1 VFIDDKFKNN
11 WIFRRF
17 SHFICAFLERVMDQ
31 FAAME
36 TFVAVV
42 EEGSLSQAA
51 RRLNKTPS
59 AVTKIV
65 GALEDELGLR
75 LLERTTRK
83 LVLTEAGRLYLVTA
97 NEVLQKW
104 RDGTRRLA
112 ELDGTPRGALKVT
125 AAQSFGHAVLAPL
138 TAGFARQYPEIQLEI
153 FLSDRY
159 VDIVGEGFDLA
170 LRMGNYEL
178 PDQIVKVLGSNRSLL
193 CASPGYLAERG
204 VPHTPEQLAEHACLV
219 FRNPMLSTLWKLA
232 RDGREVAIEP
242 RSAIIS
248 DNYNL
253 ALQAARDG
261 GGIFACPQ
269 WSVVADLESGGLVPL
284 LADWQ
289 FSSPSFGA
297 DKLCAVYPSSRRGSP
312 KVLALIEAVQQR
324 LSEGEARVA
333 RVLAGKSPLAPL

>member
-1 VFIDDKFKNN
+1 
-11 WIFRRF
+11 
-17 SHFICAFLERVMDQ
+17 MDQ

-59 AVTKIV
+59 AVTKLI
-65 GALEDELGLR
+65 GALEDELGVK
-75 LLERTTRK
+75 LLERTTRR
-83 LVLTEAGRLYLVTA
+83 LALTELGQLYLATA
-97 NEVLQKW
+97 SEVLQKW

-138 TAGFARQYPEIQLEI
+138 TAAFSHQYPEIQLEI

-178 PDQIVKVLGSNRSLL
+178 PNQIVKVLGSNRSLL
-193 CASPGYLAERG
+193 CASPAYLAERG
-204 VPHTPEQLAEHACLV
+204 VPQTPEELNAHSCLV
-219 FRNPMLSTLWKLA
+219 FRNPMLSTLWKLS
-232 RDGREVAIEP
+232 RDGREWAVEP
-242 RSAIIS
+242 RSPIIS

-261 GGIFACPQ
+261 AGIFACPQ
-269 WSVVADLESGGLVPL
+269 WSVVEDLERGALLPL
-284 LADWQ
+284 LTEWSFA
-289 FSSPSFGA
+289 SASFGE
-297 DKLCAVYPSSRRGSP
+297 DKLCAVYPGSRRGSP
-312 KVLALIEAVQQR
+312 KVLALIDWVQRR
-324 LSEGEARVA
+324 LAEGEARVA
-333 RVLAGKSPLAPL
+333 RVLARGTAII